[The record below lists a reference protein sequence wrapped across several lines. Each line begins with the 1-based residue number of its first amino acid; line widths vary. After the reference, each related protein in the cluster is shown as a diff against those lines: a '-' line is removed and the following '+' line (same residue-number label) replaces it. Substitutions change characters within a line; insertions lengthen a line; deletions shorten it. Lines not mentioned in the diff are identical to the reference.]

1 MTRVGRKKIEIPSEV
16 KVTIEEGQVS
26 VQGPR
31 GSLTTSV
38 PAPIRVELT
47 EGNLLAHRDSEDK
60 PVKALHGLTRS
71 LLANA
76 VQGVTE
82 GFKKDLDLIGI
93 GFRAAVQGKTL
104 NLSLGFAH
112 PVEFPIREGIEI
124 KVNRDKKP
132 ISNYVA
138 SIVIS
143 GNDKQQVGQV
153 AADIRALR
161 PPDAYK
167 GKGIRYADE
176 VVRLKVGKK
185 GV

>member
-1 MTRVGRKKIEIPSEV
+1 MTRVGSRQIEIPSEV
-16 KVTIEEGQVS
+16 KVTVEEGQVR

-31 GSLTTSV
+31 GSLTTVV

-47 EGNLLAHRDSEDK
+47 AGVLSAHRDSEEK

-76 VQGVTE
+76 VEGVTE
-82 GFKKDLDLIGI
+82 GFKKDLDLVGI

-112 PVEFPIREGIEI
+112 PVEFPISEGIEI
-124 KVNRDKKP
+124 KVDRDKKP

-153 AADIRALR
+153 AADIRSLR

-176 VVRLKVGKK
+176 VVKLKVGKK